1 MISAEQFIETFP
13 LFRDAPSGLVEKIL
27 AASIQKNFE
36 KDTYIYLEGDACP
49 GIALVLSGEIRVFK
63 IGEGGRE
70 LTLYEIFP
78 GDTCIMNASCILGRR
93 KYPAN
98 AAGLTAGTML
108 YLEENAF
115 RDMVAHHEVMRTF
128 IFKYFSNRY
137 IEIVE
142 LVAAMAFHRMDLR
155 LAEYL
160 LTKATNNTIQS
171 THQKIANDLG
181 TSREVV
187 SRLLKDMEQKG
198 KVHLSRNRIDLL
210 APLFL

>member
-1 MISAEQFIETFP
+1 
-13 LFRDAPSGLVEKIL
+13 
-27 AASIQKNFE
+27 
-36 KDTYIYLEGDACP
+36 
-49 GIALVLSGEIRVFK
+49 
-63 IGEGGRE
+63 
-70 LTLYEIFP
+70 
-78 GDTCIMNASCILGRR
+78 
-93 KYPAN
+93 
-98 AAGLTAGTML
+98 
-108 YLEENAF
+108 
-115 RDMVAHHEVMRTF
+115 MRTF

-187 SRLLKDMEQKG
+187 SRLLKDMEQQG
-198 KVHLSRNRIDLL
+198 KVHLSRNKIDLL
-210 APLFL
+210 APLYL